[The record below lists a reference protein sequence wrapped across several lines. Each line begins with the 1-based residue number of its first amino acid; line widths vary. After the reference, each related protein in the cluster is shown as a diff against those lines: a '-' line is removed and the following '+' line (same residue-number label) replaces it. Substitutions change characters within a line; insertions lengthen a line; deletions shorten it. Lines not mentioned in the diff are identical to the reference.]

1 MRDEDRQFCP
11 KVSRRQF
18 SKILLATAAASAL
31 PVGKGRAAEAVASSP
46 EAKVFLQG
54 LAKDAPDS
62 AIISAVKEAALA
74 ATDFSWLKKGDR
86 VLIKPVCNS
95 PNKYPATTN
104 PAGLKAMAM
113 LLKERG
119 AGRVIVSDMS
129 GVQYVN
135 LKPDGL
141 RGSTRKLMQDNGLF
155 QAAQAG
161 GADLF
166 FPEEQGWSAFFED
179 GPVSGSHWKAGI
191 MIPKILKEVDH
202 IVLMPRTARHMV
214 VGTTLGMK
222 AVVGYMRHDS
232 RLEYHRDAATLYE
245 KTAEA
250 NTVPCLKNK
259 LRLVL
264 TTATK
269 TLTTMGPDNG
279 YINTPET
286 GLIIASDSLVAH
298 DMASLAWLIVNRE
311 QTPEPEKKGMKDP
324 FPERN
329 SLLNS
334 GVVLIL
340 GGVGEVAR
348 TEKMPSFILNSIWD
362 EPVLKHYFKISGQVP
377 MVKMVDTANTVP
389 VKLMNKLSKMVVK
402 QA

>member
-1 MRDEDRQFCP
+1 MA
-11 KVSRRQF
+11 V
-18 SKILLATAAASAL
+18 LLRE
-31 PVGKGRAAEAVASSP
+31 K
-46 EAKVFLQG
+46 
-54 LAKDAPDS
+54 
-62 AIISAVKEAALA
+62 
-74 ATDFSWLKKGDR
+74 
-86 VLIKPVCNS
+86 
-95 PNKYPATTN
+95 
-104 PAGLKAMAM
+104 
-113 LLKERG
+113 G

-135 LKPDGL
+135 LQPDKL
-141 RGSTRKLMQDNGLF
+141 RGSTRELMQKNGLF

-161 GADLF
+161 GAELF
-166 FPEEQGWSAFFED
+166 FPEEHGWSAFFED
-179 GPVSGSHWKAGI
+179 GPATGSHWKAGI
-191 MIPKILKEVDH
+191 MMPKILNEVDH

-269 TLTTMGPDNG
+269 TLTTFGPDNG
-279 YINTPET
+279 FVYTPET
-286 GLIIASDSLVAH
+286 GLIIASNSLASH
-298 DMASLAWLIVNRE
+298 DMVSLAWLIFNRE

-324 FPERN
+324 FPQRN
-329 SLLNS
+329 SLFNH
-334 GVVLIL
+334 GVVLLL
-340 GGVGEVAR
+340 GGVGQAAR
-348 TEKMPSFILNSIWD
+348 TETMTSFQLNSIWD
-362 EPVLKHYFKISGQVP
+362 EPVLKQAFKISGQVP
-377 MVKMVDTANTVP
+377 KINLMNVSDSVPKKLENKLAKMVIR
-389 VKLMNKLSKMVVK
+389 

>member
-1 MRDEDRQFCP
+1 MRDKDRSFCP

-18 SKILLATAAASAL
+18 SKTMLAVAAASAL
-31 PVGKGRAAEAVASSP
+31 PIAKGRAGEAIASGP

-54 LAKDAPDS
+54 LVKDAPDS
-62 AIISAVKEAALA
+62 AIAFAVKEAALA
-74 ATDFSWLKKGDR
+74 ATDFSWLKRGDR

-113 LLKERG
+113 LLKEKG
-119 AGRVIVSDMS
+119 AGKVIVSDMS
-129 GVQYVN
+129 GVQYVK
-135 LKPDGL
+135 LEPDKL
-141 RGSTRKLMQDNGLF
+141 RGSSRKLMQDNGLF
-155 QAAQAG
+155 QAAEAG
-161 GADLF
+161 GAELF
-166 FPEEQGWSAFFED
+166 FPEEKGWGAFFED
-179 GPVSGSHWKAGI
+179 APVSGSHWNAGI
-191 MIPKILKEVDH
+191 MMPKILKEVDH

-250 NTVPCLKNK
+250 NTVASLKNK

-264 TTATK
+264 TAATK
-269 TLTTMGPDNG
+269 TLTTMGPDSG

-286 GLIIASDSLVAH
+286 GLIMASDSLAAH
-298 DMASLAWLIVNRE
+298 DMASLAWLIMNRE

-340 GGVGEVAR
+340 GGVGQVAK
-348 TEKMPSFILNSIWD
+348 TEKMPSFELNSIWD

-377 MVKMVDTANTVP
+377 MVKLVDAASTVP
-389 VKLMNKLSKMVVK
+389 IKLINKLSKMVVK
-402 QA
+402 PA